1 MSSPWTVR
9 PEDEQRQRWKR
20 EAEALGMGE
29 SEWVKA
35 MIEAGSK
42 KFNRGAADEF
52 DPATDTDVSSLREAF
67 EAERRKRKQ
76 AEREAERWRARA
88 LERSAAWDYL
98 VDNPGAITAEIRD
111 FLADTA
117 ALRAKAYLRQFY
129 EEGRVEAE
137 YEDGVTTWRVV
148 ATDDDADAID
158 GEGRGV

>member
-9 PEDEQRQRWKR
+9 PEDEQRERWER

-42 KFNRGAADEF
+42 KFDRGAADGF
-52 DPATDTDVSSLREAF
+52 DPAINTDVPALRQAF

-88 LERSAAWDYL
+88 LERSAAWDFL
-98 VDNPGAITAEIRD
+98 VDNPGAITAELRD

-129 EEGRVEAE
+129 EEGRVEAK

-158 GEGRGV
+158 GEGRDV